1 MSDSEIIRYMFVS
14 KATRRI
20 NEILELLK
28 QTGTGWLIVILFAGL
43 FVCFFGRWFRRIL
56 PFFVG
61 LAVGF
66 AGACI
71 MKDILAGGGRITLG
85 RLNDEISLFM
95 SRVKELGIGY
105 LKSIFRISSGK
116 TVAIIIASSI
126 VCACLGALLYRLTI
140 PVCLAV
146 LIYTFASIFLFQ
158 SAHVTLYSV
167 IIAAVCFAV
176 LCLFYN
182 TLFIVFSAAVGA
194 ACAGFVLASTEWIA
208 PAIISIVAALL
219 FVAGMLFQFVPF
231 RKRRRH
237 LQNDIEMI
245 RSHEKINQTGENE

>member
-14 KATRRI
+14 KATMRI

-28 QTGTGWLIVILFAGL
+28 QTGAGWLIVILLAGL
-43 FVCFFGRWFRRIL
+43 FVCFFGHWFRRIL

-61 LAVGF
+61 LAIGF

-85 RLNDEISLFM
+85 RLNDEISLFI
-95 SRVKELGIGY
+95 SRVKELGVGY

-116 TVAIIIASSI
+116 TVAIIIISSI

-146 LIYTFASIFLFQ
+146 LIYTFANIFLFQ
-158 SAHVTLYSV
+158 SVNVTLYSV
-167 IIAAVCFAV
+167 IIAAFCFMV

-182 TLFIVFSAAVGA
+182 TLFIVFSAAAGA
-194 ACAGFVLASTEWIA
+194 VCVGFVLASTDLIA
-208 PAIISIVAALL
+208 TSIIFIVVALL
-219 FVAGMLFQFVPF
+219 FTSGTTIQFVRF
-231 RKRRRH
+231 HTRYMRG
-237 LQNDIEMI
+237 EI
-245 RSHEKINQTGENE
+245 RAKTTKANNVKA